1 MSMVAEKWMN
11 ASLLAGKASKS
22 RTRRRERISQPDGWA
37 ARRGAGRGRVLFR
50 TASRRTG
57 LDGFPVIRL
66 SSDYCVSGLAGRS
79 EWIRSWQV
87 SQATTVLR
95 RR

>member
-1 MSMVAEKWMN
+1 MEVGAAFVADPQSFELMEP
-11 ASLLAGKASKS
+11 G
-22 RTRRRERISQPDGWA
+22 GWVGRA
-37 ARRGAGRGRVLFR
+37 ARCLPEQVLFR
-50 TASRRTG
+50 AASRRTG
-57 LDGFPVIRL
+57 HDGFPVIRL
-66 SSDYCVSGLAGRS
+66 SSDYGASGLVGRS